1 MVKCK
6 KIWVKS
12 GKVESLGIALYKK
25 GVEEMEKFLLFAEG
39 PATWVVCLIGV
50 AVVFAGLAAL
60 IGIIEIMN
68 RLVDRFAKKNATA
81 VEAAPAAPAA
91 PTAPAAVENRAEI
104 VAAVCAAVAEENG
117 TDISAIRVVS
127 FKKL

>member
-1 MVKCK
+1 
-6 KIWVKS
+6 
-12 GKVESLGIALYKK
+12 
-25 GVEEMEKFLLFAEG
+25 MEKFLLFATSEG

-50 AVVFAGLAAL
+50 SVVFAGLVAL
-60 IGIIEIMN
+60 IGVIEIMN
-68 RLVDRFAKKNATA
+68 RVVDKLASKKAT
-81 VEAAPAAPAA
+81 ETPAAPVAQA
-91 PTAPAAVENRAEI
+91 APAAVENRSEI

>member
-1 MVKCK
+1 
-6 KIWVKS
+6 
-12 GKVESLGIALYKK
+12 
-25 GVEEMEKFLLFAEG
+25 MEKFLLFATGEG

-50 AVVFAGLAAL
+50 AVVFLGLIAL
-60 IGIIEIMN
+60 IGVIEIMN
-68 RLVDRFAKKNATA
+68 RICDKLASKKATVTEA
-81 VEAAPAAPAA
+81 PKAAPAAPAA
-91 PTAPAAVENRAEI
+91 PAAVENRSEI

>member
-1 MVKCK
+1 MD
-6 KIWVKS
+6 
-12 GKVESLGIALYKK
+12 
-25 GVEEMEKFLLFAEG
+25 KFLLFATGDG

-50 AVVFAGLAAL
+50 AVVFTGLVIL
-60 IGIIEIMN
+60 IGIIELMN
-68 RLVDRFAKKNATA
+68 RICDKLAKKPDEVKAAPVVNAA
-81 VEAAPAAPAA
+81 PVAPAAI
-91 PTAPAAVENRAEI
+91 ENRSEI

>member
-1 MVKCK
+1 MNN
-6 KIWVKS
+6 
-12 GKVESLGIALYKK
+12 
-25 GVEEMEKFLLFAEG
+25 FLLFANDG

-50 AVVFAGLAAL
+50 GVVFLGLAVL

-68 RLVDRFAKKNATA
+68 RICDKFASKK
-81 VEAAPAAPAA
+81 AAPAVAHAPVAAA
-91 PTAPAAVENRAEI
+91 PVANAPVENRAEI
-104 VAAVCAAVAEENG
+104 IAAVCAAVAEENG

>member
-1 MVKCK
+1 MNN
-6 KIWVKS
+6 
-12 GKVESLGIALYKK
+12 
-25 GVEEMEKFLLFAEG
+25 FLLFANSDH
-39 PATWVVCLIGV
+39 ATWVVCLIGV
-50 AVVFAGLAAL
+50 SVVFLGLVIL

-68 RLVDRFAKKNATA
+68 RICDKFTAKK
-81 VEAAPAAPAA
+81 AAPAAAPAPVAAA
-91 PTAPAAVENRAEI
+91 PVANTAIENRAEI